1 MITLLVHA
9 SCASPPPSGQ
19 ECSDTVALDLPVPTW
34 LPLAI
39 LAAIVVVGVVI
50 ALVRTRPKRS

>member
-1 MITLLVHA
+1 MIPLSVRA

-19 ECSDTVALDLPVPTW
+19 ECHDTVALTGTMPSW

-39 LAAIVVVGVVI
+39 LAALVLIGVVI
-50 ALVRTRPKRS
+50 ALVRTRARRL